1 MYEVCTLSRTSVV
14 PYHVRCTYLTAYDT
28 HTLGGTIRVS
38 FPGVLEAAR
47 TFVVIAAVFA
57 YNDRFGMDVSARCLI
72 PIGRVTA
79 ALRRDAH
86 RPVTFGYS
94 RRKGKLQ
101 FGRRVR
107 IDVRRRNEYRRA
119 RLFYRREKNAY
130 RRVIAFHGEAHSLNQ
145 DHLAR
150 TKQVGGLVVGGGIE
164 NALDNRAGRTALFE
178 DVDGRVLDGLA
189 GRVVLRQVDGHLNLS
204 CRKRVPQVA
213 CHHDALQRGGGAE
226 QVGYHVVPFGE
237 GVNAFL
243 DKEIDEGFS
252 VDILCGNLAFRD
264 TGNDVRRVESISHLR
279 GEVVIVRYLR
289 CKLIQ
294 MSDGVNLSHNDKNL
308 DVSTLVFAP
317 DRSVDLSGLFAFEVC
332 LERKK
337 P

>member
-1 MYEVCTLSRTSVV
+1 MYEVCTLSRTRVV

-57 YNDRFGMDVSARCLI
+57 YDDRFGMDVSARCLI

-164 NALDNRAGRTALFE
+164 NALDNRAGRAALFE
-178 DVDGRVLDGLA
+178 DVDRRVLDSLA
-189 GRVVLRQVDGHLNLS
+189 GRVVLGQVDGYFDS
-204 CRKRVPQVA
+204 CGPRR
-213 CHHDALQRGGGAE
+213 
-226 QVGYHVVPFGE
+226 FG
-237 GVNAFL
+237 
-243 DKEIDEGFS
+243 
-252 VDILCGNLAFRD
+252 
-264 TGNDVRRVESISHLR
+264 
-279 GEVVIVRYLR
+279 
-289 CKLIQ
+289 
-294 MSDGVNLSHNDKNL
+294 
-308 DVSTLVFAP
+308 
-317 DRSVDLSGLFAFEVC
+317 SG
-332 LERKK
+332 
-337 P
+337 